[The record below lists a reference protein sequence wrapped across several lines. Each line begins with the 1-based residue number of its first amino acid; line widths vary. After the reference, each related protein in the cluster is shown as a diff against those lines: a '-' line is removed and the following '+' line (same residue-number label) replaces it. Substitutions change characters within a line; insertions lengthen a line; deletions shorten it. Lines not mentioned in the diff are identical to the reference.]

1 MTAGSLQASA
11 VGRAQRDEQSTA
23 GWCLAEDGWTV
34 IGRGHRMPVQ
44 APHALWLMEEKGDSR
59 QPPGELPS
67 TCSAPLSV
75 LHPALI
81 LAAGEKPCCELLLG
95 WDKLGNPQQRS
106 WADLAALVGN
116 L

>member
-1 MTAGSLQASA
+1 
-11 VGRAQRDEQSTA
+11 
-23 GWCLAEDGWTV
+23 
-34 IGRGHRMPVQ
+34 MPVQ

-59 QPPGELPS
+59 QPPGEHPN

-95 WDKLGNPQQRS
+95 WDKLGNPQQWS
-106 WADLAALVGN
+106 WADVAALVGN
-116 L
+116 PYTASHSPALGLGQVWEGCSSVQLGPLSAPLG